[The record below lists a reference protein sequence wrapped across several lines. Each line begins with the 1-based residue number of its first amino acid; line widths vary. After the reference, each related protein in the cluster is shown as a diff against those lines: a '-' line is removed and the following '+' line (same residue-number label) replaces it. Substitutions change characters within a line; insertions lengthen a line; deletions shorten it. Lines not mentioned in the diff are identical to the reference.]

1 MKNLPARAGDVGLTP
16 GPGRPRVPWGSW
28 ACVPQP
34 LEASGGEAVLCSGDP
49 AQPKIEQKW
58 VSECAEFTLKWGVS
72 HRLRW
77 DLLSQRKMKWSYVE
91 NFLKMGLCWKSWYS
105 KRYFFCEEPYEE
117 KEGLLK
123 DWRHYFCERR
133 ILGYGRQLPRPREVK
148 DFYRWVPGLSV
159 SPACRVINLTV
170 VLKRASFVVIQLV
183 SQILSIILPRNCIGM
198 R

>member
-1 MKNLPARAGDVGLTP
+1 MRINCIALDFPGGPVMKNLPARAGDVGLTP

-28 ACVPQP
+28 ARVPQP

-58 VSECAEFTLKWGVS
+58 VSECAEFTLKWGMS

-133 ILGYGRQLPRPREVK
+133 ILGFMGVSCPAHGRWRISTDGFLASLSPQPA
-148 DFYRWVPGLSV
+148 GLLISL
-159 SPACRVINLTV
+159 SFWKGQ
-170 VLKRASFVVIQLV
+170 VL
-183 SQILSIILPRNCIGM
+183 
-198 R
+198 